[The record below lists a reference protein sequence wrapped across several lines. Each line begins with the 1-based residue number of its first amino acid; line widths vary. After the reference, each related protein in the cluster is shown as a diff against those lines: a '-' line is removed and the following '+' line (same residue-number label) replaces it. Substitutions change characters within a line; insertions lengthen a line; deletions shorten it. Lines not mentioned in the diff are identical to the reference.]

1 MAKIYSLN
9 LYQNAIDS
17 LNVGME
23 IYAKALDDE
32 TKYKFS
38 VIIISNFMELLL
50 KCMVEM
56 QNPLL
61 CYEEPYSTKISNAKT
76 ITWAQALQILTNS
89 GIVINKKLINDIKRL
104 TELRNKII
112 HFKFEYDVF
121 EIDAIILSVI
131 DGLRQLY
138 KNISGEDFNND
149 VQENTKLLLQK
160 IEGEYLSQLHQ
171 AQFNAKEEADKNDTV
186 TTDCPFCGESNTA
199 VEREEEEIYC
209 YFCDESDY
217 EVECA
222 RCTEAFKISEMEY
235 FGENEYGDPL
245 YFCEYCSS
253 LLDEG
258 D

>member
-1 MAKIYSLN
+1 MAKIYRLN

-23 IYAKALDDE
+23 IYAKALEDE

-50 KCMVEM
+50 KYMVEI

-61 CYEEPYSTKISNAKT
+61 CYEEPYSTKIGNAKT
-76 ITWAQALQILTNS
+76 ITWAQALQILTNL

-104 TELRNKII
+104 TDLRNKIV
-112 HFKFEYDVF
+112 HFKFEYDIL
-121 EIDAIILSVI
+121 EIDIIILSVV

-138 KNISGEDFNND
+138 KNISGEDFNDD
-149 VQENTKLLLQK
+149 VQENTKLLLQRV
-160 IEGEYLSQLHQ
+160 EGNYLCQLHQ
-171 AQFNAKEEADKNDTV
+171 AQFNAKEEADKNDTLI
-186 TTDCPFCGESNTA
+186 TDCHFCGESNTA
-199 VEREEEEIYC
+199 VEREGKEIYC

-222 RCTEAFKISEMEY
+222 RCTEVLKISEMEY
-235 FGENEYGDPL
+235 FGENEHGDPL
-245 YFCEYCSS
+245 YFCENCSG
-253 LLDEG
+253 LLDEN